1 METKIP
7 RLAGIF
13 AIAFLLFSTAFAQAA
28 STAVTSVGKSVTM
41 KASADGTAPFTYT
54 WQVVPAGSSV
64 AKTLTPTAADPSTL
78 VISNVQLTDS
88 GVYTCTVK
96 NSAGQAVGTAN
107 LTINPASP
115 TTVTII
121 ITIS

>member
-1 METKIP
+1 M
-7 RLAGIF
+7 RLLSVLSVAFFLGI
-13 AIAFLLFSTAFAQAA
+13 SAFAQAA
-28 STAVTSVGKSVTM
+28 GSTAVTSVGKNVSM
-41 KASADGTAPFTYT
+41 KASADGTAPFTYV
-54 WQVVPAGSSV
+54 WQVVPSGSTV

-78 VISNVQLTDS
+78 VLTNVQLTDA